1 MSVHDMT
8 QQPITAQ
15 PECGASSHVSRAT
28 LWLVNNKPPWKIW
41 PNKLFKI
48 FEERWQTIAYD
59 RVQELIDSRQSKKP
73 VSFLM
78 LSLWATRFS
87 RWPVVVLLRIRGR
100 DWRRPKKN
108 KRPTTRISS
117 WRERNNP
124 TDRMATTEKWGK
136 QYRLTWWWH
145 GCEQVM
151 GEDVCV
157 QVECV
162 RMRCPR

>member
-1 MSVHDMT
+1 MHRPMSDHDMT

-15 PECGASSHVSRAT
+15 PRCGASSHVSRAT

-87 RWPVVVLLRIRGR
+87 RWPVVMLLRNRGR
-100 DWRRPKKN
+100 DWWRPPKKT
-108 KRPTTRISS
+108 RPDTWQSS
-117 WRERNNP
+117 HGRLGRSSNAKTARNSKMWPTDQP
-124 TDRMATTEKWGK
+124 TDRHGK
-136 QYRLTWWWH
+136 
-145 GCEQVM
+145 V
-151 GEDVCV
+151 
-157 QVECV
+157 
-162 RMRCPR
+162 